1 MCACAVAWPRPGVLA
16 PPSGG
21 CPVTR
26 PTRWGLTGLALLNET
41 RRRVTGVSGHSV
53 AVYYVCTSRGLDRP
67 RAFVD
72 GHLSYGGLSRV
83 CPGRPYPS
91 RPCNVW
97 TTWSTTLPGSARR
110 HSTLRISYGSSST
123 RWRTSET
130 RRTSYAGLAPSSVH
144 SATRSPR
151 RPPLVVWC
159 HYYTLC
165 VDVWTDG
172 HRRYYTMLCAVVCL

>member
-1 MCACAVAWPRPGVLA
+1 MRVRWPGPVRGFTP

-21 CPVTR
+21 CDVPR
-26 PTRWGLTGLALLNET
+26 PTRWGLTGLVLLDEV
-41 RRRVTGVSGHSV
+41 RRRVTGVSGHFV

-72 GHLSYGGLSRV
+72 GHLSYGDDSRP

-91 RPCNVW
+91 RPCNAW